1 MLRFSTIAMFILL
14 MYNQVRRKELNDV
27 YKLAA
32 FADEADSIIVG
43 QIKAMSENGIR
54 YLEIRGVD
62 GQNISDISAEK
73 VKEVRR

>member
-1 MLRFSTIAMFILL
+1 M
-14 MYNQVRRKELNDV
+14 

-43 QIKAMSENGIR
+43 QIKAMSENGMR
-54 YLEIRGVD
+54 YLETRGVD

>member
-32 FADEADSIIVG
+32 FAYEADSIIVG